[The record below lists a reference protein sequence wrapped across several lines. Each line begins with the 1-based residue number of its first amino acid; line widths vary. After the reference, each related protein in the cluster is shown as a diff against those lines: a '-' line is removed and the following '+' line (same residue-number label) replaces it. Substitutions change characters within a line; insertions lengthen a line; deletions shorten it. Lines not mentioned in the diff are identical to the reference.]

1 MTREEAINR
10 LEMHAIN
17 IVGEVAKGNAE
28 AIKDYEAIDMAIE
41 ALEKQI
47 PKKPIAVDWSEEFE
61 GALIE
66 DRCALCSTYLHYI
79 DRYCPNCGQA
89 IDWSEQE

>member
-1 MTREEAINR
+1 MTREEAIEDLTALRGSYREDFN
-10 LEMHAIN
+10 
-17 IVGEVAKGNAE
+17 GETIE
-28 AIKDYEAIDMAIE
+28 ALNMAIE

-79 DRYCPNCGQA
+79 DIYCPNCGQA
-89 IDWSEQE
+89 IDWSEEE